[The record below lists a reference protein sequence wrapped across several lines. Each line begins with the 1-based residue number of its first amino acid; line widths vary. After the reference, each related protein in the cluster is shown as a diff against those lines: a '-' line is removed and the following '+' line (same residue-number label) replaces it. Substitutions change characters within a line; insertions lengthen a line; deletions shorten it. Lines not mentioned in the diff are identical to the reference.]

1 MDKQNAMETLI
12 IQTKDAK
19 EIKLVQSFLKQ
30 NKIKSRL
37 LTDEA
42 KEDIVLIKLMAETD
56 YSEVIDTNAFL
67 NKLRN

>member
-19 EIKLVQSFLKQ
+19 EIELVQSFLKQ

>member
-19 EIKLVQSFLKQ
+19 EIKLIQSFLKQ

-42 KEDIVLIKLMAETD
+42 KEDIVLIKLMA
-56 YSEVIDTNAFL
+56 
-67 NKLRN
+67 

>member
-1 MDKQNAMETLI
+1 METLI

-19 EIKLVQSFLKQ
+19 EIELVQSLLKQ

-42 KEDIVLIKLMAETD
+42 KEDIVLIKLMTETN
-56 YSEVIDTNAFL
+56 YNEVIDTNTFL

>member
-30 NKIKSRL
+30 NKIKSHL

-56 YSEVIDTNAFL
+56 YNEVIDTNAFL